1 MDTITQTK
9 GRIKHTPEELY
20 QIYQECNV
28 PGTPVKLVL
37 ERHGIKP
44 WELSALRKKAR
55 EALFSAFAGTLH
67 GRKKNNNA
75 LIPLNQHKSVLQEL
89 EATKDALA
97 AVGHELALLKK
108 RVNSV

>member
-1 MDTITQTK
+1 MDTINQTK
-9 GRIKHTPEELY
+9 GRVKHTPEELY

-37 ERHGIKP
+37 QRHGIRP
-44 WELSALRKKAR
+44 WELSALRKRAR
-55 EALFSAFAGTLH
+55 EAILSAFASPTGK
-67 GRKKNNNA
+67 RKNRVDMV
-75 LIPLNQHKSVLQEL
+75 PRNQYQSLLYEL